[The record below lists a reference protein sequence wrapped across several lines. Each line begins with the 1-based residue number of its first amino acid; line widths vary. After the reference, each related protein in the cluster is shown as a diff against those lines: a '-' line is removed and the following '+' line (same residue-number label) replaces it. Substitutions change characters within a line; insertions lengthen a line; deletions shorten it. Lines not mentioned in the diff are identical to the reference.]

1 MTGRIYPRHEKMGEG
16 ESRRTIGFAPGA
28 RVLGLLIVVLQVPV
42 LHGDSPPTKVRVDEK
57 RIELRIRKLSEFGHS
72 PDGGVSRVAFSEAD
86 VAGRSYV
93 SGLMREAGLKVRMD
107 PAGNII
113 GRRQGLEPDLPVI
126 MFGSHIDSVPHGGNY
141 DGDVGVIASIE
152 CAQVLEEHGIVTR
165 HPLEVIVFSDEEGG
179 LVGSRSLV
187 GELNQKALEIVSH
200 SGKTIR
206 EGIRFIGGDP
216 DNLPEA
222 RYRKGAIKAFVEL
235 HIEQGSILY
244 DEETQIGVVEGI
256 VGIKWW
262 DVTVEG
268 FANHAG
274 TTPMDRRRD
283 ALIAASQ
290 LVLAINRVV
299 MDEPGR
305 QVGTVGR
312 IRAEP
317 GAPNVIPGRVL
328 MSLELRDL
336 SAGKMDML
344 FSRIREEAAS
354 IARKTGTR
362 IAFEPIDA
370 TALPAPTDERMR
382 RIIADAARSLGLTI
396 RMMPSGAGHD
406 AQDMARIAPT
416 GMIFVPSVEG
426 ISHSPD
432 EFTRPEDMANGA
444 NVLLQAILQIDRE
457 EL

>member
-1 MTGRIYPRHEKMGEG
+1 MIGRDYPRQENKGEG
-16 ESRRTIGFAPGA
+16 RSRGSIGPGPVA
-28 RVLGLLIVVLQVPV
+28 GVLGLLIVVLQIPA
-42 LHGDSPPTKVRVDEK
+42 LYGDSPLTKVRVDEK
-57 RIELRIRKLSEFGHS
+57 RIDLRIKKLSEFGRN
-72 PDGGVSRVAFSEAD
+72 PDGGVSRVAFSQAD
-86 VAGRSYV
+86 LEGRNYV
-93 SGLMREAGLKVRMD
+93 SGLMREAGLKVRVD

-113 GRRQGLEPDLPVI
+113 GHRQGAEPDLPVI

-152 CAQVLEEHGIVTR
+152 CAQVLLEHGIVTR

-187 GELNQKALEIVSH
+187 GELSQEALEIVGH
-200 SGKTIR
+200 SGMTIR
-206 EGIRFIGGDP
+206 QGIGFIGGDVEKLA
-216 DNLPEA
+216 DA
-222 RYRKGAIKAFVEL
+222 RYRRGEIKAFIEL
-235 HIEQGSILY
+235 HIEQGSILF
-244 DEETQIGVVEGI
+244 DEGTQIGVVEGI

-262 DVTVEG
+262 DVTVDG

-283 ALIAASQ
+283 ALIAAAQ
-290 LVLAINRVV
+290 LTLAINRVV
-299 MDEPGR
+299 TDEPGR

-336 SAGKMDML
+336 SAEKIDRL
-344 FSRIREEAAS
+344 FNRIREKAVS
-354 IARKTGTR
+354 IARETGTQ
-362 IAFEPIDA
+362 ITFESIDA
-370 TALPAPTDERMR
+370 TAVPAPTDERLR
-382 RIIADAARSLGLTI
+382 RILAEGARSLGLTT

-416 GMIFVPSVEG
+416 GMIFVPSVDG
-426 ISHSPD
+426 ISHSPE

-444 NVLLQAILQIDRE
+444 NVLLQTILQIDRG